1 MSNRIYLI
9 ICTSTLTS
17 FDHIRSSEDDQNDA
31 KLSLFQEAL
40 MKDCSAT
47 KNLKQKKVE
56 FLVLF

>member
-1 MSNRIYLI
+1 MLN
-9 ICTSTLTS
+9 STITS